1 MIRIDYKL
9 RYSAIVVFTTVLL
22 SSCIYDGDTGCMQY
36 IIKPVLESK
45 GGVQQNDTTMKII
58 KAYLFR
64 DSKYEREVKPES
76 NGSFIVD
83 FTKGQN
89 SSLSLFGYPSADSL
103 NEIIPKTG
111 DAIASSAVTLS
122 ALTGNTAPRGFYYG
136 RFDYTQSTP
145 AATGKEISVA
155 MLRERASVHV
165 VVENLTE
172 MYGSGGDY
180 RIELSGLRNAA
191 SYDGTTGGDS
201 VTYVPDAAVDNKDN
215 LCSKAECTLPTK
227 QGEGVTV
234 TIYRDGSLI
243 WQSSK
248 DAQGNEA
255 TLLSGDNKAL
265 IVDIERRNVG
275 FMVMQWSD
283 YVVSTIIN

>member
-1 MIRIDYKL
+1 MIHIDYKL
-9 RYSAIVVFTTVLL
+9 RYSAIVVLTTALL
-22 SSCIYDGDTGCMQY
+22 SSCIYDGDAGCMQY
-36 IIKPVLESK
+36 IIKPVIESK
-45 GGVQQNDTTMKII
+45 GGVQQNDTTVKII

-64 DSKYEREVKPES
+64 DGKYEREVEPES

-103 NEIIPKTG
+103 NEITPKTD

-122 ALTGNTAPRGFYYG
+122 ALTGNTAPRGLYYG

-145 AATGKEISVA
+145 AAKGKEISVA

-172 MYGSGGDY
+172 MYSSGGDY

-191 SYDGTTGGDS
+191 SYDGTIGGDS
-201 VTYVPDAAVDNKDN
+201 VTYVPDAAVDNKNN

-234 TIYRDGSLI
+234 TIYRNNSLI

-255 TLLSGDNKAL
+255 TLLSGDDKAL
-265 IVDIERRNVG
+265 IVDIERRNAG
-275 FMVMQWSD
+275 FQVMQWSD
-283 YVVSTIIN
+283 YVVSTVIN